1 MPRPLWSELP
11 AGLRADVERMLG
23 SAVVDAQSQAGGFSP
38 GSADRVLLADGRRA
52 FVKTGDAAVNAE
64 TVEIHRMEA
73 AIAAE
78 LPASVPAPRL
88 LGVVDGGDVIAVAFE
103 DVEGRHP
110 EAPWRR
116 DELAAVLDALHEI
129 SGVVVG
135 PDVPLPAIA
144 DAYGPPFAGWQRLIA
159 AGAVMPALPDGLDA
173 WVSERLPALASAADA
188 ALLDLRGPSLL
199 HLDVRADNLLIRAD
213 GSIVVVDW
221 PWAGRGAPW
230 ADALGL
236 LINVRYY
243 DPSAD
248 VEATIAE
255 HPVFA
260 GMSSGAATRVLAGF
274 AGFFIEA
281 STQPPSPGIPTLREF
296 QRDQGIATLGWLR
309 ERL

>member
-1 MPRPLWSELP
+1 MPRPLWIELS

-64 TVEIHRMEA
+64 CVEIHRMEA
-73 AIAAE
+73 AIAVA

-110 EAPWRR
+110 DTPWRM
-116 DELAAVLDALHEI
+116 DELTAVLDALHEI
-129 SGVVVG
+129 SRAEVG
-135 PDVPLPAIA
+135 SDVPLPAIA
-144 DAYGPPFAGWQRLIA
+144 DAYGPPFGGWRRLFDAGGVVL
-159 AGAVMPALPDGLDA
+159 ALPDGLDA
-173 WVSERLPALASAADA
+173 WVSARLPALAEAASV
-188 ALLDLRGPSLL
+188 ALSDLDGASLL
-199 HLDVRADNLLIRAD
+199 HLDVRADNLLVRPD

-248 VEATIAE
+248 VEALIAT
-255 HPVFA
+255 HPVFE
-260 GMSSGAATRVLAGF
+260 GMPRDAATRALAGF

-296 QRDQGIATLGWLR
+296 QRDQGIATLAWLR
-309 ERL
+309 ERM